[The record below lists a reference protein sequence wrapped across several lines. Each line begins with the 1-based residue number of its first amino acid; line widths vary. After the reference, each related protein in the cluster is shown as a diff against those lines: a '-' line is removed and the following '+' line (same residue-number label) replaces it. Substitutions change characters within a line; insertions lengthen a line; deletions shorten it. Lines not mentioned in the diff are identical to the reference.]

1 MQRFF
6 SLAPITQAAGVGRD
20 VLLSSLSVR
29 GGETG
34 STYEPLLHQGSCGCS
49 LINRARHREE
59 SSHSLPNG
67 EGPPHGLGRFW
78 GFYLIRLTCSTCRDL
93 LVDWFNL
100 TVLPPPGSK

>member
-1 MQRFF
+1 MQCFF

-67 EGPPHGLGRFW
+67 ED
-78 GFYLIRLTCSTCRDL
+78 RLT
-93 LVDWFNL
+93 DWDVSGAF
-100 TVLPPPGSK
+100 T